1 MEERDILFDALMQKT
16 FGGELFLWGSMIIYV
31 DTNVY
36 LDFFL
41 GRRDYLRPLDEFAYQ
56 IFRRIEE
63 GEFTLVISDHLLY
76 ELENNLEDKNRI
88 TELLQPLK
96 EKGRIINITKTREDI
111 LKAKGISQEHWKDA
125 LHAILAN
132 KAKAVYLLT
141 RNIPDYSGCEHLVQ
155 IKFPES
161 IWQILTFIIFK

>member
-1 MEERDILFDALMQKT
+1 MRRKLKLRV
-16 FGGELFLWGSMIIYV
+16 YC
-31 DTNVY
+31 DTNIY

-56 IFRRIEE
+56 IFRRVEE
-63 GEFTLVISDHLLY
+63 GEFSLIISDHLLY
-76 ELENNLEDKNRI
+76 ELENNLEDTNKI
-88 TELLQPLK
+88 TELLQPLSK
-96 EKGRIINITKTREDI
+96 KGRIVKVFKSKDDV
-111 LKAKGISQEHWKDA
+111 LKAKEISKEHWKDA

-141 RNIPDYSGCEHLVQ
+141 RNIPDYAGCEHLVE

-161 IWQILTFIIFK
+161 I